1 MSSDWQDKV
10 TKKESYLNMTLQQII
25 EQTNKQTKTT
35 IPSSWWPMIGEHEM
49 IAFETR
55 ANKVIWK
62 VGASYPVLFIS

>member
-10 TKKESYLNMTLQQII
+10 TKKGKLFKYDIATNHW
-25 EQTNKQTKTT
+25 TNKQTKTN
-35 IPSSWWPMIGEHEM
+35 IPSSWWPMIGEHGM

-55 ANKVIWK
+55 ANKAIWK